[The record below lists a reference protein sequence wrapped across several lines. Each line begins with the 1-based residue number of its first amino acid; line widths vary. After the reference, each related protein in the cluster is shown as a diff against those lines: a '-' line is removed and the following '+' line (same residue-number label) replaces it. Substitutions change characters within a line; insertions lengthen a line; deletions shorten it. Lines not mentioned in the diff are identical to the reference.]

1 MDVWTA
7 SLVTHSTRTIQ
18 PESPAIATP
27 DETRE
32 SWLSVHEVVTQCV
45 GEEKLEERV
54 NADSAKSARSKVR
67 HVTAAPRQSG
77 VSVDVGRCDLCVIN
91 GEAVRGDWLACWPR
105 LSIFIRRDFGR
116 IANQFFRARRNGSSA
131 A

>member
-1 MDVWTA
+1 MCGPLPL
-7 SLVTHSTRTIQ
+7 SLIALVPFN

-32 SWLSVHEVVTQCV
+32 SWLSRSRGRHSMRK

-67 HVTAAPRQSG
+67 HVTAAPK
-77 VSVDVGRCDLCVIN
+77 DNL
-91 GEAVRGDWLACWPR
+91 E
-105 LSIFIRRDFGR
+105 
-116 IANQFFRARRNGSSA
+116 
-131 A
+131 